1 MSSYPMLREETD
13 RIVST
18 EVRVKENETKEQV
31 FFMEFVVFLQ
41 FLSLLF
47 HTWFVLVVV
56 RWQNWSI
63 LNYLILTRIM
73 TTS

>member
-1 MSSYPMLREETD
+1 MLREETD

-56 RWQNWSI
+56 R
-63 LNYLILTRIM
+63 
-73 TTS
+73 